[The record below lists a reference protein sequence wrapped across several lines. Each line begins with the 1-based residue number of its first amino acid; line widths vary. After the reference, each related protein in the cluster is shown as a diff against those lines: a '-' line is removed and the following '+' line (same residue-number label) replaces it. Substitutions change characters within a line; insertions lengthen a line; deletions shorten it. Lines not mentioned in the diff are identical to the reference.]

1 MDDSRSAPVKLSTMQ
16 ALRFDAFGD
25 ESKLQLVEVPA
36 PSMPDGWAM
45 IAVEAAAINP
55 SDVKNLAGRMRQTVP
70 PRIPGRDYAGE
81 VVAGPPEWVGAEV
94 WGTGGDVGFT
104 RDGTHAPYLA
114 VPAAALSRKPAALS
128 FVQAAAVGVNFVTA
142 WIGTVEYAALA
153 PGETIVIAGATGGV
167 GGAVAQIA
175 RRIGARVIGATRG
188 PPPKDSPI
196 AASAEALIDLTA
208 EDLDKGIARLT
219 DGKGAAVI
227 FDCVGG
233 PLFEPA
239 VKGLAHRGRL
249 VCIAGQQGVPV
260 SFDLIAFYRKEGRI
274 FGADSLKRD
283 TVACARI
290 LDQLRPGFEAGDFRP
305 PLIGA
310 VHPLADARAAYRA
323 VAVGSRGKIV
333 LAPGQKPAA
342 KQE

>member
-1 MDDSRSAPVKLSTMQ
+1 MKLSTMQ
-16 ALRFDAFGD
+16 ALRFDGFGD
-25 ESKLQLVEVPA
+25 ESKLQLVEVAAPA
-36 PSMPDGWAM
+36 MPDGWAM
-45 IAVEAAAINP
+45 VAVEATAINP

-81 VVAGPPEWVGAEV
+81 VVAGPPEWVGTQV

-104 RDGTHAPYLA
+104 RDGTHAQYLA
-114 VPAAALSRKPAALS
+114 VPQAALSRKPDALS
-128 FVQAAAVGVNFVTA
+128 PAQAASVGVNFVTA

-175 RRIGARVIGATRG
+175 RRIGARVIGAARG
-188 PPPKDSPI
+188 QPPQDAPI
-196 AASAEALIDLTA
+196 AAAADALIDLTA

-249 VCIAGQQGVPV
+249 VCIAGQPGVKV

-283 TVACARI
+283 TVACAGI
-290 LDQLRPGFEAGDFRP
+290 LDTLRPGFEAGDFKP
-305 PLIGA
+305 PVIGA
-310 VHPLADARAAYRA
+310 IHPLSDARSAYRA
-323 VAVGSRGKIV
+323 VAVGARGKVV
-333 LAPGQKPAA
+333 LTPGKR
-342 KQE
+342 